1 MNRDHGITLAGIG
14 DEAAPDLVGQI
25 AALGELGWTA
35 IELRTVDGVGLAE
48 LNAGS
53 FASVAQQIF
62 AAGMD
67 VVALDSRIGDWAQSI
82 GAPFSSERETLKRLA
97 ERAHALDCRFI
108 RIMSYPNDGR
118 DDHAWRD
125 EALTRICCL
134 AELARGLDVVL
145 LHENCAGW
153 ASQGADQSLD
163 MLRTVGSE
171 HLALL
176 FDIGNAS
183 AAGQDAVAFLR
194 QVLPH
199 VRHVHAKDTVL
210 AADGTV
216 QFTWPGSGEAQ
227 LAACLEQLTA
237 FGYSGAISIEPHVAH
252 LPHCG
257 RTAEPALLRAS
268 FVEFGRRFAHLA
280 QAVCSEAGNP

>member
-1 MNRDHGITLAGIG
+1 MNRRHRITLAGIG
-14 DEAAPDLVGQI
+14 DEAAPDLAGQL

-35 IELRTVDGVGLAE
+35 IELRTVDGVGLTE
-48 LNAGS
+48 LTAQA
-53 FASVAQQIF
+53 FARAAQRIF
-62 AAGMD
+62 DAGME

-82 GAPFSSERETLKRLA
+82 GSPFAADLEALKKLA

-118 DDHAWRD
+118 ECHDWRD
-125 EALTRICCL
+125 EALTRIFCL
-134 AELARGLDVVL
+134 TELARALDVVL

-153 ASQGADQSLD
+153 ASQGADQSLA
-163 MLRTVGSE
+163 MLRAVGSE

-176 FDIGNAS
+176 FDIGNAR
-183 AAGQDAVAFLR
+183 AAGQDVVAFLR
-194 QVLPH
+194 QILPH

-227 LAACLEQLTA
+227 LAACLRQLTA
-237 FGYSGAISIEPHVAH
+237 FGYVGAISIEPHVAH

-257 RTAEPALLRAS
+257 RTTEPELLRAS
-268 FVEFGRRFAHLA
+268 FVEFGRRFTHLV
-280 QAVCSEAGNP
+280 QAALSGQGNP